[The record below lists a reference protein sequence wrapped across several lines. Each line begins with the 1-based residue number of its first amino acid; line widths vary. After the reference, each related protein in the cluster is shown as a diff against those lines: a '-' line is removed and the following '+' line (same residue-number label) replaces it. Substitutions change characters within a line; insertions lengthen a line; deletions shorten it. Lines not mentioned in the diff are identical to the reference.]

1 MKTTRIQS
9 LSAIVLLVSLASMF
23 SIAQA
28 LPLDC
33 GNLNN
38 AYGPF
43 DYTNGEHF
51 IEKLPIVEEGHFNSD
66 VETLTSGLSGTIMG
80 DLDYTLRAFPNHHRA
95 LNAMGKYK
103 LQKKQDI
110 EEYLS
115 AECYFARAIAF
126 KPEDGVVY
134 QIYAIYLHKS
144 GKVAEAEKQYFT
156 ALRFQPESSE
166 IHYNLGLLYYDKSNY
181 QLALDHAQKAYA
193 LNYPLEGLKRLLIR
207 KGVWK

>member
-1 MKTTRIQS
+1 MKTTGLQS
-9 LSAIVLLVSLASMF
+9 ISALLLLFCSASML

-33 GNLNN
+33 GNLDNG
-38 AYGPF
+38 YGPY

-51 IEKLPIVEEGHFNSD
+51 IQRLPIVEDGHFNSD
-66 VETLTSGLSGTIMG
+66 VETLTAGLSGTIMS

-95 LNAMGKYK
+95 LNAMAKYK
-103 LQKKQDI
+103 LQKRQDF
-110 EEYLS
+110 EEFYS

-144 GKVAEAEKQYFT
+144 DKIAEAEKQYFT
-156 ALRFQPESSE
+156 ALKIQPESSE
-166 IHYNLGLLYYDKSNY
+166 IHYNLGLLYYDKGNY
-181 QLALDHAQKAYA
+181 QLALEHAHKAYA
-193 LNYPLEGLKRLLIR
+193 LNYPLEGLKRLLIK